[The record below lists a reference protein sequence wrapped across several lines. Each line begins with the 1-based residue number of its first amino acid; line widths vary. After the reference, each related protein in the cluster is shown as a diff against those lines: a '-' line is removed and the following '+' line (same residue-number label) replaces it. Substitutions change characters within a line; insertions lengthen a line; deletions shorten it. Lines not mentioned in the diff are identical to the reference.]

1 MVLLITNS
9 SKRGFMKRIAT
20 VLLTLLAVGLMP
32 RSHAQVSVLT
42 YHNDNFRTGANTNET
57 ILTPANVSSNI
68 FKRLFTRSVDGYVYA
83 QPLVAAD
90 VNLPRVGSRNVV
102 YVATEHDSLY
112 AFDATS
118 GRSYWHK
125 TLLPKRGK
133 TVSSV
138 NDANCTDLIPEIGVT
153 STPVIDPATSTIYVV
168 EKGKTNTV
176 FFQRLHA
183 LDLATGAEKFGGP
196 VSLAASTPGTGDGNI
211 NGTVSYDPLRQ
222 HQRSGLMLV
231 NGVVYV
237 ASAAHCDIGP
247 YHGWILG
254 YNATNL
260 AQVAAFNTPPNGG
273 LGGVCMSGC
282 GPSADASGNVY
293 VSTGN
298 GTFDVDT
305 GGSDYGSSVIEFSAN
320 SGLAVTDY
328 FTPFDQASLSASDTD
343 LGSGGVLLLPDQSGP
358 NAHLAIT
365 AGKAGT
371 IYVLNRDNLGHFQNG
386 SDSQIVQSLPFAIG
400 TLSGP
405 SGSAM
410 CTPAWF
416 NGNIYCNGSSDTLKE
431 FAVNSGLLSAS
442 PVSQSASNIGF
453 PGATPSVSANGASNA
468 IVWTIQTDAYT
479 VRNGQAVLRAYDATD
494 LTRELYNSTTRRQPP
509 GLAVKFAVP
518 TVANGKVYVGAVRR
532 LAVYGLH

>member
-1 MVLLITNS
+1 
-9 SKRGFMKRIAT
+9 MKRIVT
-20 VLLTLLAVGLMP
+20 VLLTLLAFGLMP
-32 RSHAQVSVLT
+32 DSQAQVSVLT
-42 YHNDNFRTGANTNET
+42 YHNDNLRTGANTNEM

-83 QPLVAAD
+83 QPLVAAG

-112 AFDATS
+112 AFDAIT

-133 TVSSV
+133 TVASV
-138 NDANCTDLIPEIGVT
+138 KDANCTDLIPEIGVT

-196 VSLAASTPGTGDGNI
+196 VSLTASTPGSGDGNI
-211 NGTVSYDPLRQ
+211 NGTVSYDPLLQ
-222 HQRSGLMLV
+222 HQRPALLLV
-231 NGVVYV
+231 NGVVYIAA
-237 ASAAHCDIGP
+237 ASHCDNNP

-260 AQVAAFNTPPNGG
+260 TQVAVFNTTPNGDR
-273 LGGVCMSGC
+273 GGVWMSGC
-282 GPSADASGNVY
+282 GPAADASGNIY

-298 GTFDVDT
+298 GAFDADT
-305 GGSDYGSSVIEFSAN
+305 GGSDYGDSTLKLSTG
-320 SGLAVTDY
+320 SGLAVADY
-328 FTPFDQASLSASDTD
+328 FTPFDQANLDATD
-343 LGSGGVLLLPDQSGP
+343 GDHGAGGVLLLPDQSG
-358 NAHLAIT
+358 AHTHLAIFG
-365 AGKAGT
+365 GKEGT
-371 IYVLNRDNLGHFQNG
+371 VYVVDRDNLGHFQSG
-386 SDSQIVQSLPFAIG
+386 SDSQIVQSLPAII
-400 TLSGP
+400 
-405 SGSAM
+405 GSIYS
-410 CTPAWF
+410 TPAYF
-416 NGNIYCNGSSDTLKE
+416 NGNIYYNGGSDALKE
-431 FAVNSGLLSAS
+431 FAFNNGLLSS
-442 PVSQSASNIGF
+442 NPVSQAANVIQF
-453 PGATPSVSANGASNA
+453 PGPTPSVSANGTSNA
-468 IVWTIQTDAYT
+468 IVWIIQTDAYT
-479 VRNGQAVLRAYDATD
+479 NRNGQAVLHAFDATD
-494 LTRELYNSTTRRQPP
+494 LTRELYNSTTSRQPP